1 MLESWGNLDRAT
13 PPAARLR
20 YWRDD
25 AYTRMRLFFVR
36 VDGRM
41 VARSWIR
48 CELQENLGS
57 ALLHVD
63 VLNDFT
69 GRGIGRALLDHAEA
83 LAAADGRTILMTFT
97 EHPADFDA
105 DGPDVLRPAT
115 GTGALPASARG
126 VRFAAARGLPAGAG
140 GAVQLPRHAAGSGTC
155 WTPWSGRRWPR
166 RSTTSWSPGRTAARM
181 STWSSL
187 PC

>member
-1 MLESWGNLDRAT
+1 
-13 PPAARLR
+13 
-20 YWRDD
+20 
-25 AYTRMRLFFVR
+25 MRLFFVR

-63 VLNDFT
+63 VLEDFT
-69 GRGIGRALLDHAEA
+69 GRGIGRALLEHAEA
-83 LAAADGRTILMTFT
+83 LAAADGRTILQTFT

-105 DGPDVLRPAT
+105 DGPDVLKPAT
-115 GTGALPASARG
+115 GTGALPAGARG
-126 VRFAAARGLPAGAG
+126 RPVRRDRPATGWSRWSGSAPSTCRR
-140 GAVQLPRHAAGSGTC
+140 PRHAGRPGTGGAGQGG
-155 WTPWSGRRWPR
+155 GR
-166 RSTTSWSPGRTAARM
+166 TSCCTGPTAARRNM
-181 STWSSL
+181 PSSS